1 MHTVFKPLLVAAF
14 GLALLFSNVHAQELR
29 IGAVNVDRL
38 LRDSEPAKAAT
49 AKLQQE
55 FSKRDKD
62 LKAAGAEFQAA
73 VQKFERD
80 APTLSEAQRL
90 STQRQLAEQ
99 ERDLQRRQRTLQED
113 LGLRRNEETQM
124 LIERINRSIQQV
136 ATAEKYDLIVQEA
149 AYIHPRLDITDA
161 VMKRMTTVK

>member
-1 MHTVFKPLLVAAF
+1 MNTMFKPLLAACL
-14 GLALLFSNVHAQELR
+14 GATLAFTSVQAQDLR
-29 IGAVNVDRL
+29 VGAVNVDRL
-38 LRDSEPAKAAT
+38 MRDSEPAKAAT

-55 FSKRDKD
+55 FAKRDKD

-73 VQKFERD
+73 AQKFERD
-80 APTLSEAQRL
+80 APTMSEAQRL

-149 AYIHPRLDITDA
+149 AYINPRLDITEA
-161 VMKRMTTVK
+161 VMKRMAGK

>member
-1 MHTVFKPLLVAAF
+1 MNSMLKPLLAAGLGF
-14 GLALLFSNVHAQELR
+14 ALALMPVQAQELR
-29 IGAVNVDRL
+29 VGAVNVDRL
-38 LRDSEPAKAAT
+38 MRDSEPAKAAT

-55 FSKRDKD
+55 FAKRDRD

-73 VQKFERD
+73 AQKFERD
-80 APTLSEAQRL
+80 APTLSESQRL
-90 STQRQLAEQ
+90 TTQRQLAEQ

-113 LGLRRNEETQM
+113 LGLRRNEETQA

-149 AYIHPRLDITDA
+149 AYINPRLDITDA
-161 VMKRMTTVK
+161 VMKRMAGK

>member
-1 MHTVFKPLLVAAF
+1 MNTMFKPLLAACL
-14 GLALLFSNVHAQELR
+14 GVTLAFSSVQAQDLR
-29 IGAVNVDRL
+29 VGAVNVDRL
-38 LRDSEPAKAAT
+38 MRDSEPAKAAT

-55 FSKRDKD
+55 FAKRDKD

-73 VQKFERD
+73 AQKFERD
-80 APTLSEAQRL
+80 APTMSEAQRL

-149 AYIHPRLDITDA
+149 AYINPRLDITEA
-161 VMKRMTTVK
+161 VMKRMAGK

>member
-1 MHTVFKPLLVAAF
+1 MHTIFKTLLTA
-14 GLALLFSNVHAQELR
+14 GLSLALVFSSAQAQEIK

-62 LKAAGAEFQAA
+62 LKSAGAEFQAA

-80 APTLSEAQRL
+80 APTMAETQRAAM
-90 STQRQLAEQ
+90 QRQLAEQ

-124 LIERINRSIQQV
+124 LIERINRGIQQV

-149 AYIHPRLDITDA
+149 AYINPRLDITEA
-161 VMKRMTTVK
+161 VMKRMASGK

>member
-1 MHTVFKPLLVAAF
+1 MNSMLKPLLAAGL
-14 GLALLFSNVHAQELR
+14 GLALVFTPVLAQDLR
-29 IGAVNVDRL
+29 VGAVDVDRL
-38 LRDSEPAKAAT
+38 MRDSEPAKAAT

-55 FSKRDKD
+55 FAKRDRD

-73 VQKFERD
+73 AQKFERD
-80 APTLSEAQRL
+80 APTLSESQRL
-90 STQRQLAEQ
+90 TTQRQLADQ

-113 LGLRRNEETQM
+113 LGLRRNEETQA

-149 AYIHPRLDITDA
+149 AYINPRLDITEA
-161 VMKRMTTVK
+161 VMKRMASGK

>member
-1 MHTVFKPLLVAAF
+1 MHTLFKPFLAA
-14 GLALLFSNVHAQELR
+14 GLSLALAFTAAQAQELR

-55 FSKRDKD
+55 FAKRDKD
-62 LKAAGAEFQAA
+62 IKAAGAEFQAA

-80 APTLSEAQRL
+80 APTLSESQRVA
-90 STQRQLAEQ
+90 TQRQLAEQ

-136 ATAEKYDLIVQEA
+136 AAAEKYDLIVQEA
-149 AYIHPRLDITDA
+149 AYINPRLDITEA
-161 VMKRMTTVK
+161 VMKRMANAK

>member
-1 MHTVFKPLLVAAF
+1 MNYMLKPLLAASL
-14 GLALLFSNVHAQELR
+14 GLALVFTPVFAQDLR
-29 IGAVNVDRL
+29 VGAVDVDRL
-38 LRDSEPAKAAT
+38 MRDSEPAKAAT

-55 FSKRDKD
+55 FAKRDRD

-73 VQKFERD
+73 AQKFERD
-80 APTLSEAQRL
+80 APTLSESQRL
-90 STQRQLAEQ
+90 TTQRQLAEQ

-113 LGLRRNEETQM
+113 LGLRRNEETQA

-149 AYIHPRLDITDA
+149 AYINPRLDITEA
-161 VMKRMTTVK
+161 VMKRMAGK

>member
-1 MHTVFKPLLVAAF
+1 MNSMLKPLLAA
-14 GLALLFSNVHAQELR
+14 GLGFALVFTPVFAQELR
-29 IGAVNVDRL
+29 VGAVNVDRL
-38 LRDSEPAKAAT
+38 MRDSEPAKAAT

-55 FSKRDKD
+55 FAKRDRD

-73 VQKFERD
+73 AQKFERD
-80 APTLSEAQRL
+80 APTLSESQRL
-90 STQRQLAEQ
+90 TTHRQLADQ

-113 LGLRRNEETQM
+113 LGLRRNEETQA

-149 AYIHPRLDITDA
+149 AYINPRLDITEA
-161 VMKRMTTVK
+161 VMKRMASGK

>member
-1 MHTVFKPLLVAAF
+1 M
-14 GLALLFSNVHAQELR
+14 
-29 IGAVNVDRL
+29 
-38 LRDSEPAKAAT
+38 RDSEPAKAAT

-55 FSKRDKD
+55 FAKRDRD

-73 VQKFERD
+73 AQKFERD

-90 STQRQLAEQ
+90 TTQRQLAEQ

-113 LGLRRNEETQM
+113 LGLRRNEETQA

-136 ATAEKYDLIVQEA
+136 AAAEKYDLIVQEA
-149 AYIHPRLDITDA
+149 AYINPRLDITEA
-161 VMKRMTTVK
+161 VMKRMAAK

>member
-1 MHTVFKPLLVAAF
+1 MNSMLKPLLAAGLGF
-14 GLALLFSNVHAQELR
+14 ALALTPVFAQELR
-29 IGAVNVDRL
+29 VGAVNVDRL
-38 LRDSEPAKAAT
+38 MRDSEPAKAAT

-55 FSKRDKD
+55 FAKRDRD

-73 VQKFERD
+73 AQKFERD
-80 APTLSEAQRL
+80 APTLSESQRL
-90 STQRQLAEQ
+90 TSQRQLAEQ

-113 LGLRRNEETQM
+113 LGLRRNEETQA

-149 AYIHPRLDITDA
+149 AYINPRLDITEA
-161 VMKRMTTVK
+161 VMKRMASGK

>member
-149 AYIHPRLDITDA
+149 AYINPRLDITDA

>member
-1 MHTVFKPLLVAAF
+1 MQIMFKPLLAA
-14 GLALLFSNVHAQELR
+14 GLSLALVFTAAQAQELR

-62 LKAAGAEFQAA
+62 IKAAGAEFQAA
-73 VQKFERD
+73 AQKFERD
-80 APTLSEAQRL
+80 APTLSETQRL
-90 STQRQLAEQ
+90 SMQRQLAEQ

-136 ATAEKYDLIVQEA
+136 AAAEKYDLIVQEA
-149 AYIHPRLDITDA
+149 AYINPRLDITEA
-161 VMKRMTTVK
+161 VMKRMAAAK

>member
-1 MHTVFKPLLVAAF
+1 MNSMLKPLLAA
-14 GLALLFSNVHAQELR
+14 GLGFALIFTPVLAQELR

-38 LRDSEPAKAAT
+38 MRDSEPAKAAT

-55 FSKRDKD
+55 FAKRDRD

-73 VQKFERD
+73 AQKFERD
-80 APTLSEAQRL
+80 APTLSESQRL
-90 STQRQLAEQ
+90 TSQRQLAEQ

-113 LGLRRNEETQM
+113 LGLRRNEETQA

-149 AYIHPRLDITDA
+149 AYINPRLDITET
-161 VMKRMTTVK
+161 VMKRMASGK

>member
-1 MHTVFKPLLVAAF
+1 MQTMFKTLLAAGL
-14 GLALLFSNVHAQELR
+14 GLAMVFSSAHAQEIK

-55 FSKRDKD
+55 FSKRDKE
-62 LKAAGAEFQAA
+62 LKWAGAEIQSD

-80 APTLSEAQRL
+80 APTMSDSQRA
-90 STQRQLAEQ
+90 SVQRQLAEQ

-149 AYIHPRLDITDA
+149 AYINPRLDITDA
-161 VMKRMTTVK
+161 VMKRMASGK